1 VELIRSG
8 AVEPQ
13 KILAITFTRKA
24 AEEMKERLD
33 RLCPAESGSI
43 TVTNFHRLCLKI
55 LKLNSQALF
64 GQGGGGGRNRHF
76 EVVKQSKQME
86 LMQECYMLWQ
96 IEVQRRERLERRKRK
111 VVGGGVVVQSQEGDS
126 SLPSSGKIPDSQEG
140 ISALLAAEME
150 MDEDV
155 EGESGGGGGGS
166 GPSEEAMDEAK
177 LRGVVKYLLAFVGRC
192 KANLSVDTNERYNT
206 HPSHF
211 NHI

>member
-1 VELIRSG
+1 
-8 AVEPQ
+8 
-13 KILAITFTRKA
+13 
-24 AEEMKERLD
+24 MKERLD

-64 GQGGGGGRNRHF
+64 GQGGRNRHF

-150 MDEDV
+150 MDEDA
-155 EGESGGGGGGS
+155 EGESGGVRDDPDGGGGS

-177 LRGVVKYLLAFVGRC
+177 LRGVVKYLLAFVGRR
-192 KANLSVDTNERYNT
+192 KANLSVDTNEERYNT
-206 HPSHF
+206 PILSPHK
-211 NHI
+211 